1 MIAITDKTKISDIR
15 EDLGLPGTLDNQE
28 VTSQYICVPVNE
40 FGRAAQHY
48 ALLETIR
55 CADMTDAY
63 NVSHVVS
70 AVIAALNELEGRSPC

>member
-1 MIAITDKTKISDIR
+1 MVEYNDNTQ
-15 EDLGLPGTLDNQE
+15 LPFEGNDVQSAQD
-28 VTSQYICVPVNE
+28 VTGQYICVPANE
-40 FGRAAQHY
+40 FGRASQLY

-55 CADMTDAY
+55 CAYMTDAY